1 MRWLRTSIAMLALSL
16 LVAPAHAATTPP
28 PSDFAGVTL
37 GTSLH
42 DLKQRH
48 PEVARNPDS
57 DRQFQV
63 YQTLALKG
71 LDSKSPVAFSIYH
84 GRVVG
89 GQVMLDSSNARYWYD
104 SMVDKYGKPDSCT
117 YCTDPEL
124 VSANW
129 MWGNGVR
136 LHIGGEMLTLL
147 TEEGA
152 TQRQAWLGRDSATA
166 DKGDEDSDLG
176 EVAYPRVARAKVTA
190 RKKTAKAAATP
201 SPPPPTKWDVY
212 YANARARFGRI
223 MGWSK

>member
-1 MRWLRTSIAMLALSL
+1 MRWLRTSIAMLALPLMLTS
-16 LVAPAHAATTPP
+16 ARAATTSP

-71 LDSKSPVAFSIYH
+71 LDAKSPVAFSIYK

-89 GQVMLDSSNARYWYD
+89 GQVMLDSNNAQQWYD
-104 SMVDKYGKPDSCT
+104 SMVNKYGKPDNCT
-117 YCTDPEL
+117 YCNDPEL
-124 VSANW
+124 VIANW

-166 DKGDEDSDLG
+166 DKGDEDSDVG
-176 EVAYPRVARAKVTA
+176 EVTHAHVTHAKATS
-190 RKKTAKAAATP
+190 RKKVAKAVATP
-201 SPPPPTKWDVY
+201 NPPPPTKWDAY
-212 YANARARFGRI
+212 YANAKARFGRI

>member
-1 MRWLRTSIAMLALSL
+1 MRRLRTSIAILAFCL
-16 LVAPAHAATTPP
+16 PAGPARAATTPP
-28 PSDFAGVTL
+28 PADFAGVTL

-57 DRQFQV
+57 DRKFQV

-71 LDSKSPVAFSIYH
+71 LDSKSPVAFSIYN

-89 GQVMLDSSNARYWYD
+89 GQVMLDSNNARYWYD
-104 SMVDKYGKPDSCT
+104 AMVDKYGRPDSCT

-147 TEEGA
+147 TEQGA
-152 TQRQAWLGRDSATA
+152 TQREAWLGRDSATA
-166 DKGDEDSDLG
+166 DKGDEESDLG
-176 EVAYPRVARAKVTA
+176 EVPHTQVAHAKLK
-190 RKKTAKAAATP
+190 KKTRATPAAANQ
-201 SPPPPTKWDVY
+201 PPPTKWDVY
-212 YANARARFGRI
+212 YANARARFSRI